1 MSALTS
7 MAALLKDTPPVC
19 AFEVSPAG
27 IAAAE
32 ISKPP
37 RISFAAL
44 APDVISVSPL
54 HDNVVRPDILLQ
66 QVRALA
72 GADGSHKRRRAALI
86 LPDYAVRVTVL
97 DFDSFP
103 SDAREQ
109 LSLIRFRLKRS
120 VPFDVDSAALGFFPQ
135 PSRGGGKQLDVAVA
149 VAPMEI
155 VARYEA
161 PFRLAGFHTG
171 WVTTSALAALELVP
185 ATGLQVLAKR
195 TGRVLSLAVS
205 DRGVLKLM
213 RSIELAD
220 FSGEEVVDHLFP
232 TLAYV
237 EDQLAARPDT
247 LLLCG
252 FGSAGEE
259 FRLWLA
265 TELKIPTV
273 LLTSRLG
280 EPGEFNAGLLGYL
293 ESCKET

>member
-1 MSALTS
+1 

-66 QVRALA
+66 QVRGLVP
-72 GADGSHKRRRAALI
+72 GDGSHKRRRAALI

-103 SDAREQ
+103 SDARQ
-109 LSLIRFRLKRS
+109 QNSLIRFRLKRS
-120 VPFDVDSAALGFFPQ
+120 SAALGFFPQ
-135 PSRGGGKQLDVAVA
+135 PRRGGGKQLDVAVA

-237 EDQLAARPDT
+237 EDQLAARPDA

-265 TELKIPTV
+265 TELNIPTA